1 MWLVILDFLTG
12 RRGSKWPMGGTTAAR
27 GGREH
32 GPPTHSS
39 PLFLSLSLRV
49 RACER
54 ACVRESSAH
63 RRPALRSAD
72 TLRGESASRVRVT
85 GLYVDTKGGGARRSM
100 GTL

>member
-39 PLFLSLSLRV
+39 PLFLSLSLSVCV
-49 RACER
+49 RASER
-54 ACVRESSAH
+54 ACVNPPR
-63 RRPALRSAD
+63 
-72 TLRGESASRVRVT
+72 T
-85 GLYVDTKGGGARRSM
+85 GAQHSGLLTH
-100 GTL
+100 

>member
-1 MWLVILDFLTG
+1 MAHGWHNRRTG
-12 RRGSKWPMGGTTAAR
+12 RTGTRSPHPQLAAL
-27 GGREH
+27 
-32 GPPTHSS
+32 S
-39 PLFLSLSLRV
+39 LSLSLRV

-85 GLYVDTKGGGARRSM
+85 GLYVDTKGGVPADPWGHFNGSFRPN
-100 GTL
+100 T